1 MMTAVIK
8 FKSFILFITVAMLVA
23 IAVKIL
29 EENQKLPM
37 VTFKS
42 ITYLDIIYY
51 LTLLF
56 YDSFY
61 CLFNGIAI

>member
-42 ITYLDIIYY
+42 ITYLDIIY
-51 LTLLF
+51 
-56 YDSFY
+56 
-61 CLFNGIAI
+61 